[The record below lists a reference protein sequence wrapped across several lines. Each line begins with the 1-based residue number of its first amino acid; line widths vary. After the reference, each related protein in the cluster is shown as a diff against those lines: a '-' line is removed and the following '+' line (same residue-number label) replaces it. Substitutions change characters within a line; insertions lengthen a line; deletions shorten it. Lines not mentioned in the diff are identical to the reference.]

1 MGKADNDAFEVT
13 SPEGVVVIE
22 HIYGTVGLE
31 TLQSLILYKK
41 MSKGITFRHF
51 LVIRTYLGQNKSIIV
66 LYWAKFICLCSWK
79 CEILGYR

>member
-41 MSKGITFRHF
+41 SVERYNLSTLSSYQNISRAKQ
-51 LVIRTYLGQNKSIIV
+51 VDNSSVLG
-66 LYWAKFICLCSWK
+66 
-79 CEILGYR
+79 